1 MQENI
6 LLEQKDLQQNKEIRK
21 NSLDLTANFDS
32 LVKKTEELSGQML
45 AAQNTSKELQEAYQ
59 KTNERL
65 TELKRQQQT

>member
-32 LVKKTEELSGQML
+32 LVKKTEELSSQML

-65 TELKRQQQT
+65 TELKRQQT

>member
-6 LLEQKDLQQNKEIRK
+6 LLEQKDLQQNKEMRK

>member
-32 LVKKTEELSGQML
+32 LAKKTEELSGQML

-65 TELKRQQQT
+65 TELKRQQT

>member
-1 MQENI
+1 M
-6 LLEQKDLQQNKEIRK
+6 RK

-32 LVKKTEELSGQML
+32 LVKKTEELSSQML

-65 TELKRQQQT
+65 TELKRQQT

>member
-65 TELKRQQQT
+65 TELKRQQT

>member
-6 LLEQKDLQQNKEIRK
+6 LLEQKDLQQNKEMRK

-32 LVKKTEELSGQML
+32 LVKKTEELSSQML

>member
-45 AAQNTSKELQEAYQ
+45 AVQNTSKELQEAYQ

-65 TELKRQQQT
+65 TELKRQQT

>member
-21 NSLDLTANFDS
+21 NALDLTANFDS

-65 TELKRQQQT
+65 TELKRQQT

>member
-32 LVKKTEELSGQML
+32 LVKKTEELSSQML